1 MISLPDL
8 DKMYD
13 YETNYHLTLD
23 VSRLGKLIAHYEVY
37 KMAMD
42 VPGSIVECGV
52 FKGTSLIRFALFRE
66 LFGNYFSSQIIAF
79 DIFGDEFPNT
89 AYEEDQALRDKWI
102 AEAGG
107 SSISPEQM
115 EEVFKWQDIKNYEL
129 IAGDVL
135 ETIPKYISDH
145 PELRISLLNID
156 IDFYESTTCCLE
168 YLYDR
173 VASGGV
179 ILLDNYTVS
188 HGDTKSVDDFFAGK
202 GVTIK
207 KFPFALRPCYVVKE

>member
-8 DKMYD
+8 DKMYE

-23 VSRLGKLIAHYEVY
+23 VSRLGKLVAHYEAY
-37 KMAMD
+37 KMAID

-52 FKGTSLIRFALFRE
+52 FKGTSLVRFALFRE
-66 LFGNYFSSQIIAF
+66 LLGTYFSAEIIAF

-89 AYEEDQALRDKWI
+89 AYSEDHALREKWI
-102 AEAGG
+102 EEAGA
-107 SSISPEQM
+107 SSISPEQLD
-115 EEVFKWQDIKNYEL
+115 EVFKWKDITNYEL
-129 IAGDVL
+129 ISGDVL
-135 ETIPKYISDH
+135 ETIPKYVEDH

-173 VASGGV
+173 VVPGGV
-179 ILLDNYTVS
+179 ILLDNYTAS
-188 HGDTKSVDDFFAGK
+188 HGDTKSVDDFFK
-202 GVTIK
+202 DKDVMLR
-207 KFPFALRPCYVVKE
+207 KFPFALRPCYVIKG